1 MIGQGTFGLHS
12 GTGSPPSKV
21 IAVAANA
28 VPSTTTKLANMI
40 FAFILPLQA
49 ARCGLQHGF
58 YAKTSPF
65 KAAQIVS
72 SFVPYRWVGSNKEA
86 QKFIHSKSSQKP
98 VLCQANINVT
108 WRAPQAEIQ
117 RMF

>member
-1 MIGQGTFGLHS
+1 
-12 GTGSPPSKV
+12 
-21 IAVAANA
+21 
-28 VPSTTTKLANMI
+28 MI

-58 YAKTSPF
+58 YAKTSLF

-72 SFVPYRWVGSNKEA
+72 SFVPHRWVGSNKEA

-98 VLCQANINVT
+98 VLCQTNINVT
-108 WRAPQAEIQ
+108 WRAPQAEIK
-117 RMF
+117 RMILSRICAGGLKPWRARDVPSIEILR